1 MTLVTI
7 EILVT
12 FVILV
17 TLVTLEILGI
27 FKIEDKARP
36 RQATT
41 STTPQTHV
49 KAAEQVTDMRLGEIR
64 P

>member
-1 MTLVTI
+1 VTLVTLAI
-7 EILVT
+7 FVT
-12 FVILV
+12 FVTLV
-17 TLVTLEILGI
+17 TLVTLETLGI
-27 FKIEDKARP
+27 NIIEDKARP

-49 KAAEQVTDMRLGEIR
+49 RVVEPGTDMRFGEIQ